1 MLSTD
6 SRAYRNCRGRGDS
19 DTVLRG
25 NIDTLTAASKVDAS
39 SGCLASDCSALRAG
53 FGIPKMNYEN
63 NNK

>member
-1 MLSTD
+1 MT
-6 SRAYRNCRGRGDS
+6 A
-19 DTVLRG
+19 TVLRG

>member
-1 MLSTD
+1 MT
-6 SRAYRNCRGRGDS
+6 A
-19 DTVLRG
+19 TVLRG
-25 NIDTLTAASKVDAS
+25 NIDTLTAGSKVDAS